1 MVNFANRNYSVLHF
15 SLLVLQHFISGPSV
29 KMREAFYIY
38 YYFFEY
44 ISRGKWMIKDRGGK
58 TIHGQ
63 SFFSDCPSERAE
75 EEEMFP
81 PWCQQSKDFY
91 PSKGGPMVKIY
102 AFLSFPFLFSSLL
115 PHSLLQRIFRTQ
127 GLNPGLLHCRQILYH
142 LSHQGNPKG
151 WIGRVQNS
159 LLAVS
164 RQRDLWVPW
173 FAFCCPCKDS
183 VNPSKTV

>member
-102 AFLSFPFLFSSLL
+102 AFLSLPFLFSSLL
-115 PHSLLQRIFRTQ
+115 PHSLHSSNSQKCCELNG
-127 GLNPGLLHCRQILYH
+127 GLGQFFQHIWWPT
-142 LSHQGNPKG
+142 SA
-151 WIGRVQNS
+151 
-159 LLAVS
+159 LA
-164 RQRDLWVPW
+164 L
-173 FAFCCPCKDS
+173 FFCINKME
-183 VNPSKTV
+183 K